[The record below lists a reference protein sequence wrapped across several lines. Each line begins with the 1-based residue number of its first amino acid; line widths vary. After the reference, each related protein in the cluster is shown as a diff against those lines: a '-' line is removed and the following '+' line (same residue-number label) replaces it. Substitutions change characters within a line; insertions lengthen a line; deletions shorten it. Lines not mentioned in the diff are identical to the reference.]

1 MRQCIRLKI
10 EIIGMLGTALDKQI
24 KKEVDMQLPLE
35 WIEKQE
41 GNLTPELEKE
51 LRIRMR
57 QKVCKE
63 VWEEVIAN
71 VEKKL
76 AVDKQADDLAFFVTL
91 KSRKLSD
98 RLIKYRR
105 KQKELAIDLHKK
117 NQKEKNEE

>member
-1 MRQCIRLKI
+1 
-10 EIIGMLGTALDKQI
+10 MLGTALDKQI